1 VSDVLIGKP
10 CPTCHNDLTICVAD
24 SNAQNKTWSCEICQ
38 TVWDEGESNAPP
50 LPEQYNPDHPYPL
63 IVDGSESLPD
73 PSWDYTQIYYRSVAL
88 RREVE
93 ALFKTLEVD
102 DGIPE
107 VDQAIRDHLRQMSA
121 QINAAMGE
129 LD

>member
-1 VSDVLIGKP
+1 VSELSIFKP
-10 CPTCHNDLTICVAD
+10 CPNCGDKRTHAVFDPD
-24 SNAQNKTWSCEICQ
+24 SQSTVWSCEICH
-38 TVWDEGESNAPP
+38 TVFNDNKA
-50 LPEQYNPDHPYPL
+50 
-63 IVDGSESLPD
+63 ITSLPD
-73 PSWDYTQIYYRSVAL
+73 SSWDYAQIYYRSIAL

-102 DGIPE
+102 DGTPE